1 MMEAVDQVV
10 IVDKEEVEHS
20 VDAKVLDMSDYL
32 KGMKENGGIQN
43 NRITLDTIK
52 GVTLTKLIEFCRYC
66 CVYFMHRYLSF
77 G

>member
-1 MMEAVDQVV
+1 MEAADQIV

-32 KGMKENGGIQN
+32 KGMKENGGIQD

-52 GVTLTKLIEFCRYC
+52 GATITKVIEFCRI
-66 CVYFMHRYLSF
+66 V
-77 G
+77 